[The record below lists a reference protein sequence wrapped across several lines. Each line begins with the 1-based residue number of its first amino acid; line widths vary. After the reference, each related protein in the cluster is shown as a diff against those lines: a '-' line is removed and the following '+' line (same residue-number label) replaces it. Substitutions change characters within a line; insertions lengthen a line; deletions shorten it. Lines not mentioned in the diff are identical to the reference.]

1 MSSSDD
7 SFDAALR
14 TGSIKRQQ
22 RRLKHNTPKRPIP
35 LVLSDSDDNG
45 DSDDDGLEHFLDK
58 LRVTP
63 KPPPRAPLTPMR
75 QFIVPDNHQVLFFNL
90 KK

>member
-7 SFDAALR
+7 SFDAALL

-22 RRLKHNTPKRPIP
+22 RRLKQNTPKRPIP
-35 LVLSDSDDNG
+35 LVLSDSDNS
-45 DSDDDGLEHFLDK
+45 DSGDGLEHFLDK

-75 QFIVPDNHQVLFFNL
+75 QFIVPDNHQVLSVDL
-90 KK
+90 KKLI